1 MKKVSLIYL
10 AENNFENAL
19 LFFKKLNVKKIEKQ
33 SMFIDKDIPKEYINK
48 VDSVEVDL
56 IVIDA
61 TKDEKT
67 KEYFKDIAD
76 SIVTVR
82 DLDSIHLIDF
92 INNCCTNDM
101 ICIVPTGYFY
111 SANWLFEL
119 QYFYDSIIKSGAIGV
134 VNKFEDGVIC
144 PLLTNEDTLE
154 YCIIPSDNTIRG
166 LCYFNKTLLH
176 DYSPHYQLSS
186 SIFDDVSYMM
196 RKLGYNNYYIPS
208 EVCINAQVF

>member
-10 AENNFENAL
+10 AENNYENAL
-19 LFFKKLNVKKIEKQ
+19 LFFKKLNVKKTEKQ

-76 SIVTVR
+76 SIVAVS
-82 DLDSIHLIDF
+82 DLDDIHFIDF
-92 INNCCTNDM
+92 INNSCKNDM

-134 VNKFEDGVIC
+134 VNKFEDGIIC

-154 YCIIPSDNTIRG
+154 YCIVPNDNIIRG
-166 LCYFNKTLLH
+166 VCYFDKTLIYE
-176 DYSPHYQLSS
+176 YSYHYQLSS